1 VTLYEDLE
9 RASEVGRLL
18 QERGWTIATAES
30 CTGGLVGHL
39 LTEVSG
45 SSLYYLGGVV
55 AYANSAKTGMLG
67 VSVDDLSRYGAVSA
81 PVARAMAR
89 SVRDLLGTHIGL
101 STTGIAGP
109 TGGTPDKPVGTV
121 YLGLSS
127 PLGEAIEQHVWG
139 YTREVNKLAS
149 ARRALDLVIELLR
162 CT

>member
-89 SVRDLLGTHIGL
+89 SVRDLLGTHLGL
-101 STTGIAGP
+101 STTG
-109 TGGTPDKPVGTV
+109 
-121 YLGLSS
+121 
-127 PLGEAIEQHVWG
+127 QHVWG
-139 YTREVNKLAS
+139 DTREVNKLAS